1 MKKIIT
7 ISIIFIILLGIV
19 TSCEPAEEAL
29 NMNGVKMTAIIKNLN
44 GKIEVEVIEDEYN
57 GAGLYWLN
65 VSNETVFA
73 DENNETIRRS
83 ELKVGDVV
91 KVSGTTSVY
100 GGAKQFGQGTEV
112 TVLENGTVETPTAVE
127 LSAAELD
134 AYATASDIAPIY
146 VKVTG
151 TLAVSGNYYNFTMD
165 GCTIVGSFSY
175 PAGAIKEALD
185 AQAGNTFSVE
195 GYIIGTASSGK
206 YLTILVTDIL
216 A

>member
-1 MKKIIT
+1 MMLIY
-7 ISIIFIILLGIV
+7 LGSAP
-19 TSCEPAEEAL
+19 SC
-29 NMNGVKMTAIIKNLN
+29 N
-44 GKIEVEVIEDEYN
+44 
-57 GAGLYWLN
+57 
-65 VSNETVFA
+65 
-73 DENNETIRRS
+73 
-83 ELKVGDVV
+83 VGDVV

-175 PAGAIKEALD
+175 PAGAVKEALD